1 MIDGPTRGR
10 AWSATAVRGELR
22 RYALAAGVRRRF
34 APHQLRHAHAVELAR
49 EGVANERPSEL
60 AFIHDIDELLA
71 VGRACSRHRAV
82 RSPTAA
88 GDRAGSMSG
97 SAGDSDPRAVPES
110 RMRLAIFSDVHEQ
123 VGRLSACL
131 EAVARTGAD
140 ELWCLGDAIDGLSA
154 GPPELTVACV
164 GAINDVCAVK
174 LAGNHEAWALQDQS
188 LPRAAADVIAC
199 WGVAAQ
205 RDGILAV
212 HGSPHNPLMGRLSDE
227 RDVREAL
234 RRLPGWLC
242 AHGHHRAALWI
253 GRRDGTIERQRR
265 PTSQR
270 LGRSMRA
277 VACPGALSGPDPSW
291 LLVDTVRRR
300 LTWHRIDAGGTPPGP
315 VSADRY
321 PSSETSVHV
330 SAGRQGGT
338 DS

>member
-1 MIDGPTRGR
+1 
-10 AWSATAVRGELR
+10 
-22 RYALAAGVRRRF
+22 
-34 APHQLRHAHAVELAR
+34 
-49 EGVANERPSEL
+49 
-60 AFIHDIDELLA
+60 
-71 VGRACSRHRAV
+71 
-82 RSPTAA
+82 
-88 GDRAGSMSG
+88 
-97 SAGDSDPRAVPES
+97 
-110 RMRLAIFSDVHEQ
+110 MRLAIFSDVHGQ

-154 GPPELTVACV
+154 RPPELTVACV
-164 GAINDVCAVK
+164 RAINDVCTVK

-227 RDVREAL
+227 RYVGEAL

-242 AHGHHRAALWI
+242 AHGHTHQAALWI
-253 GRRDGTIERQRR
+253 GRGDGTIERQRR

-300 LTWHRIDAGGTPPGP
+300 LTWHRIDAGGPPPGP

-321 PSSETSVHV
+321 PSSETNVHV
-330 SAGRQGGT
+330 SAGRRGGA